1 MRVGFVL
8 TLLFFL
14 GGKFCMEVKDMG
26 KRPGDKTK
34 RLNVRLTEM
43 ELDQLN
49 AIVEKTGK
57 SKTEIIREGIRM
69 KFDLSKANMNLDI

>member
-1 MRVGFVL
+1 
-8 TLLFFL
+8 
-14 GGKFCMEVKDMG
+14 MG

-69 KFDLSKANMNLDI
+69 KFNLSKANMNLDI